1 MIDSYDLY
9 QDLCSEANTFQ
20 GGFIPPAT
28 VFIRHLNLINY
39 ELWEMGCRESEK
51 SQEWRDNM
59 RPFLVSQ
66 NIITNPATSYYTT
79 ANIPKDYGRLFK
91 AGMITVKTDDSVIT
105 IPNDKV
111 NKGLCYK
118 DEDNQEVTPPEQ
130 SINDYLNSIRE
141 VDITEVDLQRWD
153 ACLNHEFED
162 KRPSMSKPKMVQ
174 VNGGFN
180 VAPRDV
186 SVVVLYYFRLP
197 KQATFAYTTTT
208 PNLNTG
214 AGGQIV
220 YDSKNSQQLE
230 WGVNLKNEFVGRLL
244 EKFGIVTRDRFIE
257 QYSLHRNKG

>member
-1 MIDSYDLY
+1 MIDPYDLY

-20 GGFIPPAT
+20 GGFIPPET
-28 VFIRHLNLINY
+28 VFIRYVNLINY

-59 RPFLVSQ
+59 TPFLISK

-79 ANIPKDYGRLFK
+79 ANLPTDYGRLFK
-91 AGMITVKTDDSVIT
+91 ASMITVNTDTSIIT
-105 IPNDKV
+105 IPNSTIDKG
-111 NKGLCYK
+111 NCYK
-118 DEDNQEVTPPEQ
+118 DEYNQEVAAPKQ
-130 SINDYLNSIRE
+130 SINDYLNSIKE
-141 VDITEVDLQRWD
+141 VDITEIDLQRWD
-153 ACLNHEFED
+153 ACLNHVFDD

-180 VAPRDV
+180 VAPRGV

-208 PNLNTG
+208 ANLNTG

-220 YDSKNSQQLE
+220 YDAKNSQKLE

-244 EKFGIVTRDRFIE
+244 EKFGIVTRDQFIE
-257 QYSLHRNKG
+257 QYSLHRNK